1 MNMNERRN
9 NMDQIFYGFL
19 DLDIGDFFYHTRLKF
34 YGIKV
39 SRYMFFD
46 INLRYLSRLDPK
58 YITNEK
64 IYLKRDC
71 KDIKVK

>member
-1 MNMNERRN
+1 
-9 NMDQIFYGFL
+9 MDRIFYGFIN
-19 DLDIGDFFYHTRLKF
+19 LDIGDFFYNSRMNF

-46 INLRYLSRLDPK
+46 INKKYLSKLDPK
-58 YITNEK
+58 YITNDK